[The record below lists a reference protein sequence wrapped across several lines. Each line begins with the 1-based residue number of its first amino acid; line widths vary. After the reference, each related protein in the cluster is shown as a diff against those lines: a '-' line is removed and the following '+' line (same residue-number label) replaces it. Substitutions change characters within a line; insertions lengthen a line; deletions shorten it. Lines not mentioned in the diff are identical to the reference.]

1 MNMAYD
7 ECALASR
14 DLCLL
19 RVYESKKEGVIL
31 GRFQR
36 IDEEIDLKK
45 CLDDEIEL
53 VRRISG
59 GGTVFKV
66 PTWEYNYSL
75 VLSLDEFPA
84 FHDVKK
90 SYFIVLRVLLR
101 TVNDL
106 WKVNSEIYPGSTDIV
121 LKSQKI
127 SGNSQARRGNRFLM
141 HGTLLVKIDRTKMFR
156 YIKMPRDKYLVRG
169 FKEQSEFVTD
179 LSSFSNSQVK
189 FDDFADSFSENM
201 AKLLNVERYY
211 DNPSS
216 KEIELSKGICALRYH
231 NSTWLYSGKLEEIK

>member
-7 ECALASR
+7 ECALASS
-14 DLCLL
+14 DPCLL
-19 RVYESKKEGVIL
+19 RVYKSETEGVIL

-45 CLDDEIEL
+45 CLNDGIEV

-66 PTWEYNYSL
+66 PSWEYNYSL
-75 VLSLDEFPA
+75 ILALDKFPN
-84 FHDVKK
+84 FHDVKR
-90 SYFIVLRVLLR
+90 SYSIVLRVLLR

-141 HGTLLVKIDRTKMFR
+141 HGTLLVKADRTRMFR

-179 LSSFSNSQVK
+179 LSSFSNSQIR
-189 FDDFADSFSENM
+189 FDSFADRFSENI
-201 AKLLNVERYY
+201 ARLLNVERYY

-216 KEIELSKGICALRYH
+216 REIESSKRICTLRYH
-231 NSTWLYSGKLEEIK
+231 NSAWLYSGKLEESK